1 MIQDGPVKHTGRDG
15 SWSTRSPYCHRSDYN
30 TTANTVQMAATA
42 RAFLTQSAIEYNARQ
57 ILVVGQ
63 QSKQNM
69 KKPDDSDHL
78 VLSDWMTPAEAA
90 KLIGV
95 TDDHIRH
102 LARAGTLMG
111 RRFGHAWMISCASVK
126 SYAAKERRPGPKPR
140 ESSTPD

>member
-1 MIQDGPVKHTGRDG
+1 MSAPHDFLLTQHT
-15 SWSTRSPYCHRSDYN
+15 
-30 TTANTVQMAATA
+30 A
-42 RAFLTQSAIEYNARQ
+42 AFLAALDIQSARRLPPRRAIEYNAPQ
-57 ILVVGQ
+57 ILVASH

-78 VLSDWMTPAEAA
+78 VLSDWMTPEEAA

-111 RRFGHAWMISCASVK
+111 RRIGHAWLINRAAAK
-126 SYAAKERRPGPKPR
+126 SYAAKERRRGPKPR